1 MNAKTKERAQN
12 SAASRWVGYRKEIK
26 VLDCTIRDGGLMNAS
41 NFEDKT
47 VKAVYNACVQGGIDY
62 MEVGYKNDQKIFSPS
77 QYGSWRWCKE
87 EDIRRIVGDNDTD
100 LKISVMA
107 DAEKCCYKTDILK
120 KKESP
125 IDLIRVATYIHQLPL
140 AIDMI
145 KDATDKGYE
154 TAVNIMAIS
163 TVREHELD
171 EALEML
177 SETPA
182 QTIYLVD
189 SFGSL
194 YSEQINYLARKYLKY
209 AKASGKQVGIHAHNN
224 LQLAFAN
231 TIEAIVRGVNMLD
244 ATMAGLGRG
253 AGNCPLE
260 LLLGFLHNPKYKLRP
275 ILECIQNDIEPM
287 REKLGWGFDYSYM
300 LTGQLNRHPKS
311 AIEHNESGNKKDIL
325 GFYDQTMREF

>member
-1 MNAKTKERAQN
+1 MNAKSKSKTSE
-12 SAASRWVGYRKEIK
+12 SSASRWVGFRKEIK
-26 VLDCTIRDGGLMNAS
+26 VLDCTIRDGGLMNNS
-41 NFEDKT
+41 NFDDKT
-47 VKAVYNACVQGGIDY
+47 VRAVYDACSQGGIDY
-62 MEVGYKNDQKIFSPS
+62 MEIGYKNDQKIFSPDK
-77 QYGSWRWCKE
+77 YGAWRWCE
-87 EDIRRIVGDNDTD
+87 EDDMRRIIGDNKTD

-107 DAEKCCYKTDILK
+107 DAEKCDYKNSILK
-120 KKESP
+120 KKDSA
-125 IDLIRVATYIHQLPL
+125 IDLVRVATYIHQLPL
-140 AIDMI
+140 AMDMI
-145 KDATDKGYE
+145 NDAHQKGYE

-171 EALEML
+171 HALEML
-177 SETPA
+177 CETPA

-194 YSEQINYLARKYLKY
+194 YSEQISYLARKYLKF
-209 AKASGKQVGIHAHNN
+209 AKAANKEVGIHAHNN

-260 LLLGFLHNPKYKLRP
+260 LLIGFLHNPKYRMRP
-275 ILECIQNDIEPM
+275 ILDCIQKEIEPM
-287 REKLGWGFDYSYM
+287 RQALGWGFDYSYM
-300 LTGQLNRHPKS
+300 LTGQLNRHPRS
-311 AIEHNESGNKKDIL
+311 AIAHNESPNKTDIT